1 MSEPNE
7 GREFLHKEI
16 TGEIIKAAFKVH
28 NTLGCGLLEKVYE
41 NALAWEMTLSGRK
54 VATQKEFRVT
64 YRDKEVGVYF
74 ADLIVDEKVIVEVK
88 AVEQL
93 TDIHRAQLLNYL
105 RISGLRVGLLFNFA
119 APRLQ
124 YERLVL

>member
-1 MSEPNE
+1 MNDADK
-7 GREFLHKEI
+7 GHEFLHKEV
-16 TGEIIKAAFKVH
+16 TGQIIKAAFTVH

-41 NALAWEMTLSGRK
+41 NALAWGMTLSGSN
-54 VATQKEFRVT
+54 VATQKEFRVI
-64 YRDKEVGVYF
+64 YREKEVGLYF

-105 RISGLRVGLLFNFA
+105 RISCLRVGLLFNFA

-124 YERLVL
+124 YERFVV